1 MPDKRQSDKNE
12 PDLPDLAGLL
22 SVLQRSPKYAGTAES
37 TLRDVAAF
45 AVRHSKTPKEALK
58 MARARL
64 HNIVADYLGDPDYPA
79 AAEQLRGVVGTER
92 DTLCKTL
99 AAQHTSTRERLA
111 LLPAFYER
119 IFAVTGVPTT
129 ILDLA
134 CGLNPLLLPFMG
146 LPAEAVYHAYDIHA
160 ARIAFLKTFFATHYP
175 LAHAHLQDILAEPP
189 TITAEVALIF
199 KEVHRF
205 EQRRHGDLRGRVELD
220 VVFSGAL
227 NLAGI
232 LEALAGAGVPWA
244 LVSLP
249 AQGMSGRSDL
259 SASYRHLLGKIIVGA
274 SWAVTEVV
282 FPGEIVFC
290 LRLGV

>member
-1 MPDKRQSDKNE
+1 MRGSVPDKRQSDKNE

-205 EQRRHGDLRGRVELD
+205 EQRRHGTSR
-220 VVFSGAL
+220 AL
-227 NLAGI
+227 

>member
-205 EQRRHGDLRGRVELD
+205 EQRRHGTSR
-220 VVFSGAL
+220 AL
-227 NLAGI
+227 

-290 LRLGV
+290 LCLGV